1 MEPTWRGIAECAVT
15 GWGEQEMLRGAYM
28 AGIEIAECAVTG
40 WVEQEMLR
48 GAYMA
53 GDCRVC
59 GNGMGRTGDVTWS
72 LHGGD

>member
-1 MEPTWRGIAECAVT
+1 MAGIEIAECAVT

-40 WVEQEMLR
+40 
-48 GAYMA
+48 
-53 GDCRVC
+53 
-59 GNGMGRTGDVTWS
+59 MGRTGDVAWS